1 MPEPNRSGEEEPP
14 TNGSGST
21 LGAYDWSIGTPSEA
35 VVETVAAASGREP
48 TALEPLYR
56 VIDPDALD
64 ALFRRRDDDS
74 RIIRVSFDFNDH
86 LVTVQSDGTV
96 VVQPAE
102 E

>member
-1 MPEPNRSGEEEPP
+1 MSEPNHPDDEGPPANDSGPI
-14 TNGSGST
+14 
-21 LGAYDWSIGTPSEA
+21 LGAYDWSIEIPSEA
-35 VVETVAAASGREP
+35 VVETVAAASGQEP

-56 VIDPDALD
+56 AIDPDALD
-64 ALFRRRDDDS
+64 AVFRRVEDADRL
-74 RIIRVSFDFNDH
+74 IRVSFDFNAH